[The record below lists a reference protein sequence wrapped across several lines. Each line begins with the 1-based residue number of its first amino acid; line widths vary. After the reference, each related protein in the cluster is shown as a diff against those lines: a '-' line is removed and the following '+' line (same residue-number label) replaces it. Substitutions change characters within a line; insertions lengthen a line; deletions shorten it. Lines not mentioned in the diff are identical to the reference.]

1 MRTWAFLCWLTIGLC
16 GCTGWP
22 DFRGPSFGSGEQE
35 FAKLGARKQDGGD
48 LSSFGVSSKARQIEQ
63 NLGAR

>member
-1 MRTWAFLCWLTIGLC
+1 MRNWAFLCWLMLGLC

-22 DFRGPSFGSGEQE
+22 DFRGPGFGSSDQE
-35 FAKLGARKQDGGD
+35 FAKLGARKDGAD
-48 LSSFGVSSKARQIEQ
+48 LSSFGASGKARQIEQ